1 MFHIYQDVQSEF
13 SCVLLACRNKFEVL
27 AYASRFVKNNGAQS
41 GGSTFDVSIGAGH
54 LTLDGH
60 SAVHLSNF
68 DSDGLGVIFL
78 RLILSANVPSRE
90 HH

>member
-1 MFHIYQDVQSEF
+1 M
-13 SCVLLACRNKFEVL
+13 L
-27 AYASRFVKNNGAQS
+27 AYASRFVKNKGAQS

-68 DSDGLGVIFL
+68 DSDGLGVILL
-78 RLILSANVPSRE
+78 RLI
-90 HH
+90 